1 VDIRIWLLAVPEVM
15 LSAINRSHPMFR
27 TVLIGVLTSFGL
39 ATLAPAA
46 AAPVQTPA
54 GSEPFPD
61 RIELPDGFL
70 PEGIAIGDVPL
81 AWFGSRAD
89 GDIYQ
94 ANLVTGDGRVISQG
108 PGTPSVGLKADD
120 RGRLFV
126 AGGNA
131 GDGRVVSVRTGEIL
145 ASYQFT
151 DEPSFVNDVV
161 LTGDAAWFTDSSRAE
176 LYRLSLGRNGELPA
190 AAEAVPLTG
199 EWEQTAG
206 FNANGIAQT
215 PDRSALLVVQS
226 STGLLFRVDP
236 ATGEATQVDLGG
248 TLLTAGD
255 GLLVVGSTLY
265 AVQNQLNQVSE
276 IRLNQAGT
284 AGTLVATHTSPDFD
298 TPTTVAAFGP
308 WLYLPNA
315 RFNTPPTPDTPYWVT
330 RIQP

>member
-1 VDIRIWLLAVPEVM
+1 
-15 LSAINRSHPMFR
+15 MFR
-27 TVLIGVLTSFGL
+27 TALIGVLASFGL

-46 AAPVQTPA
+46 AALAPA
-54 GSEPFPD
+54 APPGSEPFPD

-70 PEGIAIGDVPL
+70 PEGIAIGAEPR

-94 ANLVTGDGRVISQG
+94 ASLVTGEGHVISQG
-108 PGTPSVGLKADD
+108 PGTPSVGMKVDR

-126 AGGNA
+126 AGGTA
-131 GDGRVVSVRTGEIL
+131 GDGRVVSTRTGEIL

-151 DEPSFVNDVV
+151 SEPSFVNDVV
-161 LTGDAAWFTDSSRAE
+161 LTRHAAWFTDSSRAE
-176 LYRLSLGRNGELPA
+176 LYRVSLGRNDALPA
-190 AAEAVPLTG
+190 SAESVPLTG
-199 EWEQTAG
+199 EWQQTPG

-255 GLLVVGSTLY
+255 GLLVVGNTLY

-276 IRLNQAGT
+276 IRLNLAGT
-284 AGTLVATHTSPDFD
+284 AGTLVTTHTSPDFD

-315 RFNTPPTPDTPYWVT
+315 RFNTTPEPDTPYWVT
-330 RIQP
+330 RIRP

>member
-1 VDIRIWLLAVPEVM
+1 
-15 LSAINRSHPMFR
+15 MFR
-27 TVLIGVLTSFGL
+27 TALIGVLASVGL

-46 AAPVQTPA
+46 AAPTPA
-54 GSEPFPD
+54 APPGPEPFPD
-61 RIELPDGFL
+61 WIELPDGFL
-70 PEGIAIGDVPL
+70 PEGIAIGSGPR

-94 ANLVTGDGRVISQG
+94 ASLVTGEGRVISQG
-108 PGTPSVGLKADD
+108 PGTPSVGMKVDQ

-126 AGGNA
+126 AGGQA
-131 GDGRVVSVRTGEIL
+131 GDGRVVSTRTGEIL

-151 DEPSFVNDVV
+151 TEPSFVNDVL
-161 LTGDAAWFTDSSRAE
+161 LTRHAAWFTDSSRAE
-176 LYRLSLGRNGELPA
+176 LYRLPLGRNGALPA
-190 AAEAVPLTG
+190 DAESVPLTG
-199 EWEQTAG
+199 EWQQTPG

-248 TLLTAGD
+248 TLLTNGD
-255 GLLVVGSTLY
+255 GLLVVGRTLY
-265 AVQNQLNQVSE
+265 AVQNQDNQVAE
-276 IRLNQAGT
+276 IRLNRAGT
-284 AGTLVATHTSPDFD
+284 AGTLVTTHTSPDFD

-315 RFNTPPTPDTPYWVT
+315 RFNTAPAPDTPYWVT
-330 RIQP
+330 RIRP